1 MSTSPRGA
9 FGRSRH
15 ALPAM
20 LRRWLHWR
28 NRWRHLTSSC
38 ASRLPLP
45 SVRNPCLLR
54 SPRRLRLRRPHRL
67 PRHRRFH
74 RRPPSFL
81 GRQRL
86 PSAGCLRLRLF
97 PRRLSPL
104 CPPWSPCRLHRLHR
118 LRRCSLGL
126 ILCRVTSRL
135 ASTRTRVSPFGSW
148 VALLLLLFLLPR
160 RRETSEGGGACPA
173 STPRRK
179 FRVSKLRIIG
189 LSLRPPCGR
198 LEPPLRTCALPAC
211 FGRCAAASATVA
223 KRRARVRPWRVSY
236 RRVASPVREPVPR
249 ALWGGRASTVFV
261 AADVSPAACS
271 LSPPRARGSWAATAG
286 A

>member
-1 MSTSPRGA
+1 MSTSPYGA

-28 NRWRHLTSSC
+28 NKWRHLTSSC
-38 ASRLPLP
+38 DSRLPLP

-54 SPRRLRLRRPHRL
+54 SPRRRRLRRPPRL

-74 RRPPSFL
+74 RRLPSFL

-97 PRRLSPL
+97 PRRSSPL

-118 LRRCSLGL
+118 LRRCSSGL

-148 VALLLLLFLLPR
+148 AALLLLLFLLPR

-179 FRVSKLRIIG
+179 FRVSTP
-189 LSLRPPCGR
+189 SAGR
-198 LEPPLRTCALPAC
+198 Q
-211 FGRCAAASATVA
+211 
-223 KRRARVRPWRVSY
+223 
-236 RRVASPVREPVPR
+236 
-249 ALWGGRASTVFV
+249 
-261 AADVSPAACS
+261 
-271 LSPPRARGSWAATAG
+271 RGDA
-286 A
+286 